1 MPFSITITKIEYL
14 FDIMLNSKIDNIIP
28 QIFPKVN
35 KIISNNTSYFI
46 TIE

>member
-35 KIISNNTSYFI
+35 KIMSTIISYFAAYW
-46 TIE
+46 